1 MLFGKAPEQDMLAKF
16 APDTLDGIK
25 NAPEKA
31 AQFNS
36 PYIEPEHILLSAVE
50 HPAFMKL
57 IEACGADSKR
67 IQEQVFKSLEPG
79 DFHGQPE
86 FSRHTIHLF
95 ENATKYAQDNKSDF
109 VYPFHMLSAFFVD
122 PKRPAAE
129 ALTANKVDA
138 NKLKEAQQKT
148 ATVSEE
154 KQDKAATE
162 AKDAEQQKNQSVLD
176 IYTTDLTA
184 KAKAGKLDPVVARD
198 TEITRVMEILIR
210 RTKNNPVL
218 VGEAGVGKTAIAEGL
233 AQNIV
238 SGKAPEPLKDK
249 RILVLDLSL
258 IVAGAKHRGEFE
270 ERLNKLI
277 KEIKGA
283 AGQIILFIDEFH
295 TIIGAGGGEGSLDA
309 SNILKPSLARGE
321 LQAIGATTVKEY
333 RQYIE
338 KDAAFERRFQRVMVN
353 EPDKEG
359 AIKMLQ
365 AVKPKYETFHKAQ
378 IGAEAIEAAVV
389 LSQRY
394 ISDRFLPDKAI
405 DVIDESCSRITLK
418 NISPRNVT
426 VNTVKEV
433 ISEWSGVPV
442 ASLTQDETD
451 ILMKLEELIHKKL
464 IDQEP
469 AVKVV
474 AEAIRRNRAGLKN
487 PKRPVGSFIFMGPTG
502 VGKTQLAKRL
512 AEVMFGSED
521 KMIRI
526 DMSEYMEK
534 NATARMIGAPPG
546 YVGYEEGGQLT
557 ESVRKKPYSVVLFD
571 EIEKA
576 HKEVFNIF
584 LQILDDGRLTD
595 SKGRTVDFKNTI
607 IICTS
612 NIGTELIKQSN
623 VNDPNLQKILLV
635 ELQKHFRPEFINRFD
650 DIVSFRGLTPEDMKA
665 IADIMVKEISELLKE
680 QKITIEI
687 SDAAKDKLAKL
698 GFDPVFGARPLRRLI
713 QKLIENPLSSMII
726 EKKITTGTNVK
737 VDVAPDGKF
746 TFVPTSAAGAQTPTQ
761 NNPPPPSSAS
771 SSGTAGPPSTTPPTS
786 TPTASPTEPQVPGP
800 NPPLAEP
807 PPPADGAV
815 NHESALPQDD
825 NTSTPAST
833 NSGQS
838 DQTTPPAMPPPPPAM
853 PDITPPPD
861 TQPQHMA
868 IGQT

>member
-1 MLFGKAPEQDMLAKF
+1 MLFGRTPDQDMLAKF
-16 APDTLDGIK
+16 APETLDGIK
-25 NAPEKA
+25 SAPEKA

-36 PYIEPEHILLSAVE
+36 PYIEPEHILLSALDSQSFV
-50 HPAFMKL
+50 KL
-57 IEACGADSKR
+57 INATGADSKK
-67 IQEQVFKSLEPG
+67 IQEQIFKALEPG

-86 FSRHTIHLF
+86 FSRHTIKLF
-95 ENATKYAQDNKSDF
+95 ENATRFAEENKSDF
-109 VYPFHMLSAFFVD
+109 VYPFHMLAAFFAD

-129 ALTANKVDA
+129 ALTGNGVGAK
-138 NKLKEAQQKT
+138 KLQEAQQKT
-148 ATVSEE
+148 GT
-154 KQDKAATE
+154 AATSPE
-162 AKDAEQQKNQSVLD
+162 KVANDAKTDEEQKKQSVIK
-176 IYTTDLTA
+176 IYTTDLTE

-233 AQNIV
+233 AQKIV
-238 SGKAPEPLKDK
+238 SGNAPEPLKDK
-249 RILVLDLSL
+249 KILILDLSL
-258 IVAGAKHRGEFE
+258 LVAGAKHRGEFE

-277 KEIKGA
+277 KEIKAA

-338 KDAAFERRFQRVMVN
+338 KDAAFERRFQKVLVPEPSN
-353 EPDKEG
+353 ED
-359 AIKMLQ
+359 AIKMLE
-365 AVKPKYETFHKAQ
+365 AIKPKYESYHKAQ
-378 IGAEAIEAAVV
+378 IRPEAIEAAVV

-418 NISPRNVT
+418 NTTPREVT
-426 VNTVKEV
+426 VETVKEV
-433 ISEWSGVPV
+433 ISEWSGVPI
-442 ASLTQDETD
+442 ASLTQDETN
-451 ILMKLEELIHKKL
+451 ILTKLEDLIHKKL

-469 AVKVV
+469 AVKAV

-502 VGKTQLAKRL
+502 VGKTQLAKTL
-512 AEVMFGSED
+512 AEVMFGADD

-557 ESVRKKPYSVVLFD
+557 EAVRKKPYSVILFD

-595 SKGRTVDFKNTI
+595 NKGRTIDFKNTI

-612 NIGTELIKQSN
+612 NIGTELIQKTN
-623 VNDPNLQKILLV
+623 VNDPNLSKVLLG
-635 ELQKHFRPEFINRFD
+635 ELQKTFRPEFINRFD
-650 DIVSFRGLTPEDMKA
+650 DIVSFRALSPQDMKG
-665 IADIMVKEISELLKE
+665 IVDVMIKDTMELLKE
-680 QKITIEI
+680 QKITIAI
-687 SDAAKDKLAKL
+687 SDPAKERLAKL
-698 GFDPVFGARPLRRLI
+698 GFDPVFGARPLRRI
-713 QKLIENPLSSMII
+713 MQKLIENPLSTMII
-726 EKKITTGTNVK
+726 EKKITSGSSVR
-737 VDVAPDGKF
+737 VDISSDGKF
-746 TFVPTSAAGAQTPTQ
+746 TFNPEASQPSAAA
-761 NNPPPPSSAS
+761 
-771 SSGTAGPPSTTPPTS
+771 TPPARL
-786 TPTASPTEPQVPGP
+786 TPSVSAAPAIPAPQ
-800 NPPLAEP
+800 
-807 PPPADGAV
+807 
-815 NHESALPQDD
+815 
-825 NTSTPAST
+825 TPASSPAPVPT
-833 NSGQS
+833 QS
-838 DQTTPPAMPPPPPAM
+838 PENTVNNLTPVMPPPPVTPQADIAPPAAAA
-853 PDITPPPD
+853 
-861 TQPQHMA
+861 PQAMA
-868 IGQT
+868 MGQTE